1 MDDDPT
7 LALTWDKLFKK
18 ANRNE
23 YTSVSEMNEVFKHAG
38 YRIETGGRIMGDGKV
53 RLYKTDSD
61 GNEAVVLEEE
71 LGENGL
77 APVRKYLSNNM
88 TTEEANSI
96 TSAAMIVRDNLV
108 KKADQ
113 FVQEKYKGVVDEN
126 GEKILCGWLVKT
138 NGMTALL
145 EWIISNPKFMGKKVY
160 KSL

>member
-1 MDDDPT
+1 MKDSCNNR
-7 LALTWDKLFKK
+7 LWKFWDKLFKK

-77 APVRKYLSNNM
+77 APVRKYLSNN
-88 TTEEANSI
+88 I
-96 TSAAMIVRDNLV
+96 FL
-108 KKADQ
+108 
-113 FVQEKYKGVVDEN
+113 
-126 GEKILCGWLVKT
+126 KI
-138 NGMTALL
+138 
-145 EWIISNPKFMGKKVY
+145 IIFINFDYIFILIDSK
-160 KSL
+160 